1 MLPEPERGVNDG
13 FVTGSSSIKTI
24 SLIFVWERIM
34 PHWTNKFP
42 LWSGRELTMPFN
54 PIERILTLSPNFSC
68 LGATVFFG
76 ACLAFK
82 ERLSFFSEIFPRTFS
97 LVFSKSL
104 MEAPGPAFWN
114 TRIVSSATFFA
125 SSRISLAFSLASRRM
140 RSLVSCILSSFFCSF
155 SFSCLISFL

>member
-1 MLPEPERGVNDG
+1 
-13 FVTGSSSIKTI
+13 
-24 SLIFVWERIM
+24 M

-104 MEAPGPAFWN
+104 MEAPYPLPDKYQRYCFNGRRTGDKAV
-114 TRIVSSATFFA
+114 IYSSLRLRQHENVQVLQHFPGNQ
-125 SSRISLAFSLASRRM
+125 SSWENSG
-140 RSLVSCILSSFFCSF
+140 RS
-155 SFSCLISFL
+155 SCLCIIKPSGFQI